1 MFDLATLA
9 LRNTLRNTRR
19 SLITVVS
26 IAVGCAAMVLF
37 AGFITFT
44 FEGLRETTI
53 RTQLG
58 HVQIYAEG
66 YTEKRVSDPASVMLR
81 DPAGLVAALA
91 DIEGVQVVTER
102 LSLSGIG
109 GTGNATLSMQV
120 IGIDP
125 AREVDFADF
134 EITVEG
140 RNMEPGDEDVGV
152 IGEELQAG
160 LNAEIGDW
168 VTVLTTSLDGVINT
182 FDFRLVGVVRTGA
195 KAWDTVYV
203 KVPIGL
209 TRQVLETDAA
219 ERLIVLLEDTAQL
232 PQAEA
237 EVRRV
242 LAEQG
247 GGYELKLWYELAEF
261 YEAVVALYS
270 GMFRVFAAIVA
281 IVVMF
286 SVANTMTMAV
296 FERQGEMGAL
306 RAIGAPRLKLV
317 QMVLIEGTLI
327 GLFGAIAGLALAALI
342 AWGVALTG
350 GIPMPPPPSMSEGYQ
365 AFFQITSQTV
375 LQALL
380 LGTLAAALSSL
391 YPAIVASRTNIV
403 EALQK

>member
-9 LRNTLRNTRR
+9 LRTTLRNTRR

-26 IAVGCAAMVLF
+26 SAVGCAAMVLF

-342 AWGVALTG
+342 AWGVTLAG

>member
-342 AWGVALTG
+342 AWGVTLAG